1 MAFPHQG
8 DIQLIGINEA
18 SYFLSLMENDTILLL
33 TVLLTMSLF
42 VILVYAMCRRIHR
55 QLDNIELLTSIRS
68 ENLRKEVEKVVKEQ
82 E

>member
-1 MAFPHQG
+1 
-8 DIQLIGINEA
+8 
-18 SYFLSLMENDTILLL
+18 MENDTILLL

-42 VILVYAMCRRIHR
+42 VILVYAMCRRIEK

-68 ENLRKEVEKVVKEQ
+68 ENLRKEVEKVVKEDSKDS

>member
-1 MAFPHQG
+1 MT
-8 DIQLIGINEA
+8 
-18 SYFLSLMENDTILLL
+18 NDTILLL

-42 VILVYAMCRRIHR
+42 VLLVYAMCRRIER

-68 ENLRKEVEKVVKEQ
+68 ENLRKEVEKVVKEDSKDS